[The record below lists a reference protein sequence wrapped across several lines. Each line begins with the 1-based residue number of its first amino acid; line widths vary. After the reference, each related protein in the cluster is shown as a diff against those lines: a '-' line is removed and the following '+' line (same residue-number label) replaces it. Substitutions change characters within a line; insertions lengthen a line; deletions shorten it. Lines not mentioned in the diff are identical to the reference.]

1 MESPE
6 KDIKDDDETIQIIYN
21 SGGGIVIRLGDY
33 GVALTREEAEQ
44 LFVDLGHA
52 LQDQDAIAKENSSE

>member
-6 KDIKDDDETIQIIYN
+6 ETIKVVFN
-21 SGGGIVIRLGDY
+21 SMGGIMITLGDH
-33 GVALTREEAEQ
+33 GVELTRAEAEQ

-52 LQDQDAIAKENSSE
+52 LQDQDMMMKVDNDE

>member
-6 KDIKDDDETIQIIYN
+6 ENIKVVFDSI
-21 SGGGIVIRLGDY
+21 GGIMITLGDH
-33 GVALTREEAEQ
+33 GVELTRAEAEQ

-52 LQDQDAIAKENSSE
+52 LQDQDMMMFQDKVEGDLP